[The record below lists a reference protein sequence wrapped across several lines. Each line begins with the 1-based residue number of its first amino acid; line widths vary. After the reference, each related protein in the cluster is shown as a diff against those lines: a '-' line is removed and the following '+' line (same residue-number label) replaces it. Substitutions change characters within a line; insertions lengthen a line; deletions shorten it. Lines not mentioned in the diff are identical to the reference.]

1 MCSGLHPSTALLSGA
16 CSLLCPAEHPALIL
30 HPFPATP
37 WPHIPLAPEA
47 SKSNP
52 ALAVSLLLLISFW
65 KPTAI
70 RPLPSPCH
78 GNSSCEVA
86 LLEFQ
91 TRLIGPSHHS
101 CCREASSP
109 HVLRLLFPGPSPF
122 CPSRTSEH
130 FPELWSQL
138 SSLLTPAI
146 LHWASPVC
154 VFSSWP
160 G

>member
-37 WPHIPLAPEA
+37 WPHIPLPPEA

-52 ALAVSLLLLISFW
+52 AHAGSLFLLIYFW

-70 RPLPSPCH
+70 RPLPFPCH

-86 LLEFQ
+86 FLGFQ
-91 TRLIGPSHHS
+91 TQLMGSSHHLCS
-101 CCREASSP
+101 HEASSP
-109 HVLRLLFPGPSPF
+109 MFSAFSFPGPSPF
-122 CPSRTSEH
+122 AHVARANTSQSAG
-130 FPELWSQL
+130 LN
-138 SSLLTPAI
+138 SLHIPTIP
-146 LHWASPVC
+146 HWASPVC
-154 VFSSWP
+154 VSSSWP